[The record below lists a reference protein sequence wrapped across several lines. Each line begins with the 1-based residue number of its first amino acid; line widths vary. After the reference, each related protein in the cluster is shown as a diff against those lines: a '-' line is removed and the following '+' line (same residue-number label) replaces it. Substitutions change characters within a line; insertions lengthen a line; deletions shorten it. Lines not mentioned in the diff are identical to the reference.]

1 MRPRPE
7 TLADVPR
14 GGTVMLA
21 APLLPAG
28 RARRVAEL
36 GLRAGC
42 RVTVLLRTAGGG
54 RVIAVEDA
62 RIAVDAETLRR
73 LPLGPLEAVAPC
85 RRQVGRRLRRS
96 AARAG
101 CAA

>member
-1 MRPRPE
+1 
-7 TLADVPR
+7 
-14 GGTVMLA
+14 LA

-73 LPLGPLEAVAPC
+73 LPLGPLEAPC

>member
-1 MRPRPE
+1 M
-7 TLADVPR
+7 
-14 GGTVMLA
+14 A

-62 RIAVDAETLRR
+62 RIAIDAETLRR